1 MIKLDRFITQ
11 ASNYL
16 AFPTKKDEVMN
27 KTIENLKELI
37 DKEDLTIYEISKDI
51 DLSHTAIKNLTD
63 GKVENPS
70 RKTLRK
76 IKSYIFH
83 YHEQNDGVY
92 DEVELKKESDQF
104 VSNQLLEKLVL
115 ENIRLNRELLES
127 KNEIIILL
135 KKYKEK

>member
-1 MIKLDRFITQ
+1 
-11 ASNYL
+11 
-16 AFPTKKDEVMN
+16 MN

-37 DKEDLTIYEISKDI
+37 DKEDLTAYQIAKEVGIAPSSLLRLLSGKTNKPNSK
-51 DLSHTAIKNLTD
+51 S
-63 GKVENPS
+63 
-70 RKTLRK
+70 LRK
-76 IKSYIFH
+76 IKSYISH

-92 DEVELKKESDQF
+92 DKVELKKESDQF